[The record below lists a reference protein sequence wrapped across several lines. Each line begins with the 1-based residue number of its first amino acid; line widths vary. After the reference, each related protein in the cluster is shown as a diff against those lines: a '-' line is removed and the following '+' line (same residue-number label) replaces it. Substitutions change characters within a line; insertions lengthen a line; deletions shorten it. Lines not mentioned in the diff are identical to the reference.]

1 MVSAFAAQS
10 YYAQLEAA
18 QEENNVYLCDS
29 NTAKAYYN
37 NQNCRELRRRLRHL
51 GVMKVTKKE
60 AEGDYGRVPCQV
72 CY

>member
-37 NQNCRELRRRLRHL
+37 NQNCRELRRCTH